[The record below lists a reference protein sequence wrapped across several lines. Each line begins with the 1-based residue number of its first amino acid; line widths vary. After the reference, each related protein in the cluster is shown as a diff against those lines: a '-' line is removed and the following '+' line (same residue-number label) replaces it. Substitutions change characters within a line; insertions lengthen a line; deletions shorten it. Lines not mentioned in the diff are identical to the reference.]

1 MGLVLKGHSTVN
13 GDGLSSAIWPIHTN
27 ISFATTVDLS
37 RELSFSDPQIV
48 ANLAH
53 EFATSFRT
61 WGSGDFLAALYSRLE
76 IERREIV
83 DELFQRLEALVKTE
97 PTLHKNDL
105 PVAYIMLQKM
115 K

>member
-1 MGLVLKGHSTVN
+1 MGLILKGHTNVK
-13 GDGLSSAIWPIHTN
+13 GDGLSCAIWPIHTN

-37 RELSFSDPQIV
+37 RELSLSDPQIV
-48 ANLAH
+48 DNLVH

-61 WGSGDFLAALYSRLE
+61 WGSGDFLAASSSRPE